1 MDNLS
6 TGGAIMWWIGVAVLF
21 LVVIPLVL
29 ALSLMVLRRLRE
41 IRDYAADVLDNGVRV
56 TANLEP
62 VPALHDTL
70 TLTASVA
77 DGLRRYVGA
86 VSRLL
91 PGGNR

>member
-29 ALSLMVLRRLRE
+29 ILAAMVLRRLRE

-56 TANLEP
+56 TNNLEA
-62 VPALHDTL
+62 VPALLDTRDL
-70 TLTASVA
+70 ATSVA
-77 DGLRRYVGA
+77 IRLRGYATSVG
-86 VSRLL
+86 RLL
-91 PGGNR
+91 GGGAR

>member
-41 IRDYAADVLDNGVRV
+41 IKDYAADVLDNGVRV

-86 VSRLL
+86 VGRLL

>member
-62 VPALHDTL
+62 VPALYDTV

-77 DGLRRYVGA
+77 DGLRRYVSA